1 MGNVS
6 AASGDTI
13 YVNGNST
20 LGNDDW
26 NGESATY
33 QSGIIG
39 PKYSIKNATGT
50 VNTNGQIY
58 IANEQYK
65 GINNTQITID
75 KNMTINGE
83 SQTDTIINGTG
94 TNWIFHI
101 NPGIYVTINNLTL
114 TNTTTNNGGA
124 IYNDGGTLT
133 VNNSTFT
140 SNTANYSGGAIY
152 NYGTLTVNNST
163 FTSNTARCMVVLS
176 TMYGTVTVNDSTFTS
191 NTAILMV
198 VVLST
203 I

>member
-1 MGNVS
+1 MERFIGQNKFSINNKDHDNLIVFAVVITLLGVIFALGMGNVS

-65 GINNTQITID
+65 GINNTQITIN

-101 NPGIYVTINNLTL
+101 NRGIYVTINNLTL
-114 TNTTTNNGGA
+114 TNA
-124 IYNDGGTLT
+124 SYI
-133 VNNSTFT
+133 
-140 SNTANYSGGAIY
+140 
-152 NYGTLTVNNST
+152 
-163 FTSNTARCMVVLS
+163 RVVLS
-176 TMYGTVTVNDSTFTS
+176 TM
-191 NTAILMV
+191 MV
-198 VVLST
+198 L
-203 I
+203 